1 MPDFVLAIDAG
12 GTAVKAAVFSP
23 DGEEAGVA
31 SRVLRP
37 ITPAPGFAERDADQ
51 LWRAAAE
58 AVRAALAGAGLSGAD
73 VAAVGIT
80 GHGNGLYLVDAEGRP
95 AANGILATDIR
106 ASAVVEE
113 WRAAG
118 LETEHVARTYQ
129 PLWPGRP
136 AAILAWLKRHRPE
149 VLAGS
154 AAALMCKDL
163 LRLRLTGRLAAEVTD
178 QSTAALL
185 PGDRRERDPGLLD
198 LLGLADCERLL
209 PPLVETMAVAGAVTV
224 EAAEATGLRSGTPVS
239 AGCCDN
245 LAVMYGTG
253 ITDPAGLVVMSGTWG
268 LHQSFLE
275 RPVTDGSLVI
285 VAHGAVPGQWLA
297 IEGSPTSATCFEWFV
312 DTFVRRSA
320 DEPSEA
326 LYELCAARLAETSA
340 DGPAVYFLPFINGAI
355 DDASA
360 RGTLVG
366 LSGWHHL
373 GHAVRAVFEGVAFE
387 HRRHLERLLRWRPR
401 PERARFAGGA
411 ARSRPWS
418 EIFAATLDLT
428 LETPRGS
435 EFGAAGAAVLAS
447 VAAGLSPDI
456 PTAAGAMTTL
466 ARTIDPDPTLKTT
479 LDRRYG
485 VYRHLTAALGPCW
498 GEVAG

>member
-23 DGEEAGVA
+23 GGEEAGVA

-224 EAAEATGLRSGTPVS
+224 EAAEATGLRPGTPVS

-245 LAVMYGTG
+245 LAVMYG
-253 ITDPAGLVVMSGTWG
+253 PA
-268 LHQSFLE
+268 
-275 RPVTDGSLVI
+275 
-285 VAHGAVPGQWLA
+285 
-297 IEGSPTSATCFEWFV
+297 SPTRPASSSCPAPGGCT
-312 DTFVRRSA
+312 S
-320 DEPSEA
+320 PSSS
-326 LYELCAARLAETSA
+326 CR
-340 DGPAVYFLPFINGAI
+340 
-355 DDASA
+355 
-360 RGTLVG
+360 
-366 LSGWHHL
+366 
-373 GHAVRAVFEGVAFE
+373 
-387 HRRHLERLLRWRPR
+387 
-401 PERARFAGGA
+401 
-411 ARSRPWS
+411 
-418 EIFAATLDLT
+418 
-428 LETPRGS
+428 
-435 EFGAAGAAVLAS
+435 
-447 VAAGLSPDI
+447 
-456 PTAAGAMTTL
+456 
-466 ARTIDPDPTLKTT
+466 
-479 LDRRYG
+479 
-485 VYRHLTAALGPCW
+485 
-498 GEVAG
+498 

>member
-1 MPDFVLAIDAG
+1 
-12 GTAVKAAVFSP
+12 
-23 DGEEAGVA
+23 
-31 SRVLRP
+31 
-37 ITPAPGFAERDADQ
+37 
-51 LWRAAAE
+51 
-58 AVRAALAGAGLSGAD
+58 
-73 VAAVGIT
+73 
-80 GHGNGLYLVDAEGRP
+80 
-95 AANGILATDIR
+95 
-106 ASAVVEE
+106 
-113 WRAAG
+113 
-118 LETEHVARTYQ
+118 
-129 PLWPGRP
+129 
-136 AAILAWLKRHRPE
+136 
-149 VLAGS
+149 
-154 AAALMCKDL
+154 
-163 LRLRLTGRLAAEVTD
+163 
-178 QSTAALL
+178 
-185 PGDRRERDPGLLD
+185 
-198 LLGLADCERLL
+198 
-209 PPLVETMAVAGAVTV
+209 
-224 EAAEATGLRSGTPVS
+224 
-239 AGCCDN
+239 
-245 LAVMYGTG
+245 MYGTG
-253 ITDPAGLVVMSGTWG
+253 ITDPVGLVVMSGTWG

-326 LYELCAARLAETSA
+326 LYELCAARLAETLA

-387 HRRHLERLLRWRPR
+387 HRRHLERLLRRRPR

-418 EIFAATLDLT
+418 EIFAAALDLT
-428 LETPRGS
+428 LATPRGS

-456 PTAAGAMTTL
+456 PMAAGAMTRV
-466 ARTIDPDPTLKTT
+466 ARTIEPDPALKAI

-485 VYRHLTAALGPCW
+485 VYRRLLEALGPCW
-498 GEVAG
+498 GEITG